1 MAVQLSAE
9 GLDHP
14 TRARIYEHLLLQ
26 PGNHL
31 RSIVRHMRIGFGTT
45 LHHLNVLVQDGL
57 IRTEKGNG
65 RRRYYAIGQRS
76 EPQRNHLYERHWEF
90 RDLRMRV
97 LLVMR
102 RLPEATPT
110 SIARTLGISRQLAA
124 YHLHRLSEIGLA
136 RREGRRFRP
145 R

>member
-65 RRRYYAIGQRS
+65 
-76 EPQRNHLYERHWEF
+76 
-90 RDLRMRV
+90 
-97 LLVMR
+97 
-102 RLPEATPT
+102 
-110 SIARTLGISRQLAA
+110 
-124 YHLHRLSEIGLA
+124 
-136 RREGRRFRP
+136 
-145 R
+145 

>member
-1 MAVQLSAE
+1 MPGLLE
-9 GLDHP
+9 GWRQDLGD
-14 TRARIYEHLLLQ
+14 
-26 PGNHL
+26 
-31 RSIVRHMRIGFGTT
+31 
-45 LHHLNVLVQDGL
+45 VLVQDGL

-110 SIARTLGISRQLAA
+110 SIARTLGISRHRAA

-136 RREGRRFRP
+136 RRE
-145 R
+145 